1 MSEPSAATEA
11 TAAVEPRWLDDAE
24 QAVWRAFLD
33 MHARLNA
40 QLGREMQERA
50 GISMADFSVLVQL
63 SEHVHDRMRVL
74 ELARALR
81 WEKSRLSHQL
91 TRMTQRG
98 LLERQNCSDDRRG
111 AFVALTQHGRETIEA
126 VAPHHVEA
134 VRRYLFDQLD
144 ADQLATL
151 GAIAQ
156 TVIGQLE
163 PAALCDSA
171 AVECGDATT
180 GDAGCPQP

>member
-1 MSEPSAATEA
+1 VSESAAT
-11 TAAVEPRWLDDAE
+11 AAPAQPRWLDGQE

-40 QLGREMQERA
+40 QLSREMQERA
-50 GISMADFSVLVQL
+50 GISIADFSVLVQL

-98 LLERQNCSDDRRG
+98 LVERQNCSDDRRG
-111 AFVALTQHGRETIEA
+111 AFVALTQRGRATIEA
-126 VAPHHVEA
+126 AAPHHVEA

-144 ADQLATL
+144 PEQVATL
-151 GAIAQ
+151 GAVSQ
-156 TVIGQLE
+156 VVIDQLE
-163 PAALCDSA
+163 PAALCTETQGDDGGC
-171 AVECGDATT
+171 VES
-180 GDAGCPQP
+180 